1 LTAFLTFIPGMVV
14 AHGVSVT
21 AHWEGDEVHT
31 DSYYADGKPV
41 ANAHAEAFDMTGN
54 VILEGRTDDTG
65 TWDFPIPE
73 AGDLKIVV
81 TTDSGHRGET
91 VLREGSASNQTE
103 DLNVQLASLRDSI
116 LELEKQIR
124 KPGISEILGGI
135 GWIIGIAGAYVWG
148 ASRRRR
154 PGNQ

>member
-1 LTAFLTFIPGMVV
+1 MTAFLTFIPGMVL

-54 VILEGRTDDTG
+54 FILEGRTDDTG
-65 TWDFPIPE
+65 TWDFPISEP
-73 AGDLKIVV
+73 GDLKIVV

-91 VLREGSASNQTE
+91 VLRARPVNDPTGSLDTKLEALQ
-103 DLNVQLASLRDSI
+103 DSM
-116 LELEKQIR
+116 LELEKQMR
-124 KPGISEILGGI
+124 KPGIPEILGGI
-135 GWIIGIAGAYVWG
+135 GWIIGIAGAFLWG
-148 ASRRRR
+148 ASRRRE
-154 PGNQ
+154 